1 MLNRMFKPVP
11 DTSDPT
17 DPGLGMSLNDMVRN
31 ASYSWYWRSQ
41 AGEDYWTRWVR

>member
-1 MLNRMFKPVP
+1 MFKPVP

-17 DPGLGMSLNDMVRN
+17 DPGFGMSLNDMVRN

-41 AGEDYWTRWVR
+41 ASEDYWTRWVR